1 MPALERMKGRGRAW
15 RLSQNCNTTSFPSAL
30 ARTGGTSC
38 RCPRVSLASFYRNK
52 KTISVQ
58 LRTPRTASLDQK
70 MTLAGGIRFL
80 SPSAGR
86 RLSRADARLH
96 RANKTD
102 GIAQART
109 LKNVPQRMFHR
120 IKIETNSPKTQT
132 SKGIQVF
139 HGNCSTAPR
148 KTKSDST
155 QLIPSA
161 RNHDTR
167 STATA

>member
-1 MPALERMKGRGRAW
+1 MLGDYLKIAIPRVFHPLSLELAGPRADARAFPWPVFIAIKRLSRSNCGRRGRH
-15 RLSQNCNTTSFPSAL
+15 PS
-30 ARTGGTSC
+30 TKNE
-38 RCPRVSLASFYRNK
+38 P
-52 KTISVQ
+52 
-58 LRTPRTASLDQK
+58 
-70 MTLAGGIRFL
+70 LAGGIRFL

-120 IKIETNSPKTQT
+120 IKIETNSPKTHT

-148 KTKSDST
+148 KTKSDSA